1 MAIDRIKERYINEM
15 NAMTE
20 AIKLGSELRRMDE
33 GIPAAEKQ
41 IAWDNGIANIPS
53 LLKQAKWDSMSRGA
67 TLTIA
72 ASNATAKSKAA
83 ADYVCD
89 GVADEVEINAA
100 IESLDGIG
108 GCVELSEGTFN
119 VAYAIGDLWRFD
131 NIWLKGQGYSTVVCL
146 YYGISI
152 ATTAGIAK
160 VSDMSITAGANAIVV
175 EPYSK
180 AHISFCNVYDCG
192 DGGAFGAIYIKG
204 TATVTNCEFAD
215 NANYGIQLSSGSA
228 NCVITNNRFSNNTLG
243 NISDSGTNNIA
254 ENNAEVLV

>member
-83 ADYVCD
+83 YDYVCD
-89 GVADEVEINAA
+89 GTADDVEINAA
-100 IESLDGIG
+100 IASLDGIG
-108 GCVELSEGTFN
+108 GCVELSEGTSNIGSASTPIILDKDN
-119 VAYAIGDLWRFD
+119 V
-131 NIWLKGQGYSTVVCL
+131 WLKGQGKATVISSLVSKINIDANGVKLSDIKFLGRIYVLSGNAIISDCTAR
-146 YYGISI
+146 GII
-152 ATTAGIAK
+152 VDAGAK
-160 VSDMSITAGANAIVV
+160 V
-175 EPYSK
+175 
-180 AHISFCNVYDCG
+180 
-192 DGGAFGAIYIKG
+192 
-204 TATVTNCEFAD
+204 TVTNCVFTD
-215 NANYGIQLSSGSA
+215 YIFNSGNMLLISSETPELVS
-228 NCVITNNRFSNNTLG
+228 VPSIIPTTEELLKEM
-243 NISDSGTNNIA
+243 NNIQSIIF
-254 ENNAEVLV
+254 EI

>member
-83 ADYVCD
+83 ADYVCT
-89 GVADEVEINAA
+89 GENDEVIINAA

-119 VAYAIGDLWRFD
+119 LRAGETYDVLLNVD
-131 NIWLKGQGYSTVVCL
+131 NVWLKGQGKASVLSGEYSNII
-146 YYGISI
+146 IS
-152 ATTAGIAK
+152 AAGVK
-160 VSDMSITAGANAIVV
+160 VSDLRYMGGIFVHDGGDAIVDSCYIRSFEIV
-175 EPYSK
+175 IGGK
-180 AHISFCNVYDCG
+180 ATMINSNIDDH
-192 DGGAFGAIYIKG
+192 
-204 TATVTNCEFAD
+204 
-215 NANYGIQLSSGSA
+215 
-228 NCVITNNRFSNNTLG
+228 ITNFGELIINSSTTPELASVPS
-243 NISDSGTNNIA
+243 IIPSTVELLKEINNIQSVTF
-254 ENNAEVLV
+254 EEV